1 MDIRT
6 FIVCVIFSFHTAMAH
21 GPLRYHF
28 VLLILN
34 TVQGSDDDHE
44 QRRKAKELK
53 PSDGNG

>member
-1 MDIRT
+1 
-6 FIVCVIFSFHTAMAH
+6 MAH

-34 TVQGSDDDHE
+34 TVQGTDDDHE